1 VTRYRCTR
9 CKYVY
14 DPGRGDPEAGIAQGT
29 PFSALPEG
37 WTCPVSGA
45 AKAEFVLESADGDK
59 AEKSDKAKANAKGVK
74 GEERADAT
82 SAAEV
87 AAAPPQQV
95 PARPQLDRNAWTV
108 GSLKQKSG

>member
-1 VTRYRCTR
+1 MTRYRCTR

-14 DPGRGDPEAGIAQGT
+14 DPGRGDPEAGITQGT

-45 AKAEFVLESADGDK
+45 PKGEFVAEEAAPTKPRGKEKAVEADSA
-59 AEKSDKAKANAKGVK
+59 ASRPVEP
-74 GEERADAT
+74 T

-87 AAAPPQQV
+87 VAQAP
-95 PARPQLDRNAWTV
+95 RPQREANAWTV
-108 GSLKQKSG
+108 GSLKKKTGS